1 MSLGIEVFEMK
12 FSCSITWEKGET
24 EYWDGV
30 IDRILDYG
38 GLYEIFIKSR
48 SSIQVFIGR
57 SSRGIFAC
65 IPDFRASCHISSL
78 DDIFYNTENLIEA
91 IDNSVDGTTV
101 AFALRALAGILK
113 F

>member
-12 FSCSITWEKGET
+12 FSCSITWKKGET
-24 EYWDGV
+24 ESWDGV
-30 IDRILDYG
+30 IDKILDYG

-65 IPDFRASCHISSL
+65 ISTFVRAVI
-78 DDIFYNTENLIEA
+78 YP
-91 IDNSVDGTTV
+91 
-101 AFALRALAGILK
+101 ALMIYFTIQKTLSRL
-113 F
+113 